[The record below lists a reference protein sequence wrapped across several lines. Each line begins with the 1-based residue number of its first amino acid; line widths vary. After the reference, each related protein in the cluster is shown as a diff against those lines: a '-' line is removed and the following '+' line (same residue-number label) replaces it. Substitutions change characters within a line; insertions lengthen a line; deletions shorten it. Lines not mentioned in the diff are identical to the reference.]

1 MDKLFKLAD
10 VTALYHHCNYYYY
23 TEQSKQIFFPEKD
36 TLKITPNN

>member
-10 VTALYHHCNYYYY
+10 VTALYQHYNYYY
-23 TEQSKQIFFPEKD
+23 TEQSKEISFSKKD